1 LYLGEALESVLYTIK
16 VSIDGV
22 EIMIRWV
29 AEWWARES
37 S

>member
-1 LYLGEALESVLYTIK
+1 LYLGGALESVLDTIE

-29 AEWWARES
+29 AEGWARES